1 MTDNAA
7 LPTGPYKAYDLLT
20 NEYLGGYDLPHLAN
34 DAHPDRPITTVY
46 RPSKKKAKA
55 RTFP

>member
-1 MTDNAA
+1 MTTTEK
-7 LPTGPYKAYDLLT
+7 PQGPFKAYDLMT
-20 NEYLGGYDLPHLAN
+20 NEFLGGYDN
-34 DAHPDRPITTVY
+34 PDMAYVKNPDTPITVIY